1 MMMEFPRDRAKL
13 GDLDPVL
20 RTLVGLIFEHTGADA
35 GWRLRVQQQ
44 DAISG
49 AAYIDIF
56 RPNGRQI
63 HGLTLHGEQLGIHRV
78 TAKYK
83 RIHSNMH
90 LSDLDGQW
98 VTDYRWELANPQSLN
113 KFEEWLRT
121 RAHTDD
127 GE

>member
-1 MMMEFPRDRAKL
+1 
-13 GDLDPVL
+13 
-20 RTLVGLIFEHTGADA
+20 
-35 GWRLRVQQQ
+35 
-44 DAISG
+44 
-49 AAYIDIF
+49 
-56 RPNGRQI
+56 
-63 HGLTLHGEQLGIHRV
+63 
-78 TAKYK
+78 
-83 RIHSNMH
+83 MH